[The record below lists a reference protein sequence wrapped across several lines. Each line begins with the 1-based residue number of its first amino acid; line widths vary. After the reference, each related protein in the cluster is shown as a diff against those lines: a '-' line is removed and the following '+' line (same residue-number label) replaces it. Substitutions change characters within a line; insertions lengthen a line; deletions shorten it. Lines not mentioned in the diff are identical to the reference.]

1 MDNYGAWLVCHSA
14 WFRVPSFLRT
24 TGWTHGLPPNDW
36 RVRAAAAAD
45 IPPASAAGHFV
56 VGPSVATEAAA
67 LDEPFEHRQAV
78 PASGAAGRPTGQ
90 PWSPRGASARTRGWQ
105 GARPAARSKPAS
117 SSSAATACG
126 FRTNLVGTPLCGLRG
141 IRCGQVEP
149 FVVLRHVLAF
159 LRRRKSCRMACHPRD
174 HGQKTAFAIRHE
186 ARELVGA

>member
-1 MDNYGAWLVCHSA
+1 MPNAIIAGYHGGPRLGLPAQEGW
-14 WFRVPSFLRT
+14 
-24 TGWTHGLPPNDW
+24 WTHGLPPNDW

-117 SSSAATACG
+117 SSSAATVWIPHEPG
-126 FRTNLVGTPLCGLRG
+126 RYLRDPLILSRES
-141 IRCGQVEP
+141 IRRNRSVEQTSP
-149 FVVLRHVLAF
+149 TGWTLHNV
-159 LRRRKSCRMACHPRD
+159 
-174 HGQKTAFAIRHE
+174 
-186 ARELVGA
+186 ARLG